1 MVNREP
7 VNERTSETTIEKNTR
22 EREREKRASNQRVAR
37 VNREAKKEGWEGR
50 TSWKLGERKR
60 QWMGRERHGNP

>member
-1 MVNREP
+1 M
-7 VNERTSETTIEKNTR
+7 SEQARQRYRRIR

-50 TSWKLGERKR
+50 TSWKFEERKR
-60 QWMGRERHGNP
+60 GNGWGGKDTETREASVCR